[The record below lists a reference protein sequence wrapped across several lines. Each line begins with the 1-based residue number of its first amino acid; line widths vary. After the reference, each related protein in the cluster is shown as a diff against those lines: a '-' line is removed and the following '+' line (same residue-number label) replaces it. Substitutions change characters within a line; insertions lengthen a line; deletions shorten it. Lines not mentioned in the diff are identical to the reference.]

1 MEPLETLRTKRY
13 WMAKRA
19 LLDIP
24 IVDGALSP
32 ETFTQVVLYTDAQ
45 ATIAALEE
53 TILKMGENAAVVAKD
68 AMAAKE
74 QVAALPVAV
83 DVYTHKEG
91 RVILAA
97 LQNVVNEMIVC
108 YTDDTAKPIAALLTY
123 RATLKGG
130 DGE

>member
-45 ATIAALEE
+45 ATIAALQARVRELEARCQRAPLDHE
-53 TILKMGENAAVVAKD
+53 T
-68 AMAAKE
+68 
-74 QVAALPVAV
+74 
-83 DVYTHKEG
+83 
-91 RVILAA
+91 
-97 LQNVVNEMIVC
+97 VC
-108 YTDDTAKPIAALLTY
+108 HAC
-123 RATLKGG
+123 
-130 DGE
+130 DGSGWVERGY